1 MIKYNTWY
9 LINKEDKQKF
19 LEEVALL
26 TSPSP
31 INVDDEIYN
40 AECLYLSNEPF
51 KLKYRT
57 TYRPDYMP
65 NIKIYEPKTKGELKL
80 MECKN
85 CKDDRLIN
93 MVNNFYQELAADIT
107 AKCRE
112 NIKTIKAD
120 SAIGQAAAKL
130 EKAIEQTGRK
140 YQIIDILPTDLY
152 DKLTLNNIEEEEA
165 ECHKALN
172 ELGKTNDMAIALI
185 TSCDTYQEKLD
196 VLKKFK
202 IFSLE

>member
-1 MIKYNTWY
+1 MK
-9 LINKEDKQKF
+9 
-19 LEEVALL
+19 
-26 TSPSP
+26 
-31 INVDDEIYN
+31 
-40 AECLYLSNEPF
+40 
-51 KLKYRT
+51 
-57 TYRPDYMP
+57 
-65 NIKIYEPKTKGELKL
+65 
-80 MECKN
+80 CKN

-93 MVNNFYQELAADIT
+93 MVNNFYQELAANIT

-130 EKAIEQTGRK
+130 EKAIEQTGKK
-140 YQIIDILPTDLY
+140 YPIIDILPTDFY

-172 ELGKTNDMAIALI
+172 ELHKTNDMVIALI

-202 IFSLE
+202 IFGLEFRIRRK